1 MAMRFVVVL
10 LTVTLLA
17 GPALAAGSSRGY
29 GEGGRFSR
37 YDPIVAKYNRS
48 GELFRIEGRCQ
59 SACTLFLAIRNVC
72 IDRNAV
78 LAFHGA
84 NFLGVPAVRAKR
96 NTAHMLNAYK
106 PALQR
111 YLLSHR
117 YMATPE
123 FHALPARELI
133 ERFGYRACPK

>member
-1 MAMRFVVVL
+1 LVAIFTVL
-10 LTVTLLA
+10 TLA
-17 GPALAAGSSRGY
+17 PPALAAGSSRGY

-48 GELFRIEGRCQ
+48 GAPFRIEGRCR
-59 SACTLFLAIRNVC
+59 SACTLFLAIRNAC

-78 LAFHGA
+78 LGFHGA
-84 NFLGVPAVRAKR
+84 NFPGVPAARAKR

-106 PALQR
+106 PALRR

-117 YMATPE
+117 YLATPHY
-123 FHALPARELI
+123 HAVPARELI
-133 ERFGYRACPK
+133 ERFGYRACPR